1 MARWGSRSHGWCDG
15 HPLSGGAPGRACL
28 ALSQHLC
35 GPVGLAGRKP
45 VQARRRRPPQ
55 QGRNCTGRTPL
66 TCSCTLASCVLVN
79 LTPRSL
85 CRHPSASRWVWSVL
99 SLRPSWHPPPRTP
112 LQWTRGCSK
121 HSALLA
127 QTPPGPRPFPIP
139 RRQLQCSLHTLA
151 LLVSFPLHC
160 TEHLCTAQLRA
171 SPHRSSLPTQGNMS
185 DFRNIKLLL
194 WRQCLSKRRAPLS
207 VCCEVSFTPPPPRHP
222 TAAPTAYMP
231 RHRSSCPSSS
241 RELWWASSPSSP

>member
-1 MARWGSRSHGWCDG
+1 M
-15 HPLSGGAPGRACL
+15 
-28 ALSQHLC
+28 
-35 GPVGLAGRKP
+35 
-45 VQARRRRPPQ
+45 QARRRRPPQ
-55 QGRNCTGRTPL
+55 QGRNCTGQTL
-66 TCSCTLASCVLVN
+66 LACSCTLVSGLLVN
-79 LTPRSL
+79 LTPHSL
-85 CRHPSASRWVWSVL
+85 CRHPSASTCVWSVL
-99 SLRPSWHPPPRTP
+99 SLRLSRHPPRNP

-127 QTPPGPRPFPIP
+127 QTSPGPRPLPTL
-139 RRQLQCSLHTLA
+139 RRQQQCSLHMLA

-171 SPHRSSLPTQGNMS
+171 CSHRSSLPTQGNMS

-241 RELWWASSPSSP
+241 LEL